1 MNRLLL
7 IYTGDGKGKTT
18 AALGSALRAWGHGA
32 RVLVVQFLKGFIE
45 SGEQRIANENF
56 EVSIVEWK
64 GFVTEV
70 TEEVRRRFAAG
81 LEAARKKIAEKRPDF
96 VVLDEL
102 CVALMMGL
110 CGRSDAE
117 KLINEARKSG
127 CVVVTGRGCP
137 QWLLDAAD
145 TVTEIKEE
153 AHPFRRGQK
162 ARPGIE
168 F

>member
-7 IYTGDGKGKTT
+7 VYTGDGKGKTT

-70 TEEVRRRFAAG
+70 TEEVRKRFAAG
-81 LEAARKKIAEKRPDF
+81 LEAARKKIAEKRPGF

-110 CGRSDAE
+110 CGRSEAE
-117 KLINEARKSG
+117 GLIKEARKSG

-145 TVTEIKEE
+145 TVTEIKEQ
-153 AHPFRRGQK
+153 AHPFRKGQK